1 MFNRKIKKENELL
14 KEKVKLYKDLYEEVS
29 KKVKLYKDLHEETS
43 KEYNS
48 LYRETKDVFTYN
60 DAMEILTARLE
71 YMEDKYNEVKGSG
84 LVEATQRYY
93 YQKTE
98 LEKIIWVLME
108 KGKQKDKKIT
118 KHTFKKMVVSDE

>member
-1 MFNRKIKKENELL
+1 MFNRKLKEENEKLRH
-14 KEKVKLYKDLYEEVS
+14 EVELYKDLFE
-29 KKVKLYKDLHEETS
+29 KTT

-48 LYRETKDVFTYN
+48 LYQETKDVFTYN
-60 DAMEILTARLE
+60 DAMEILSARLA

-84 LVEATQRYY
+84 LAEATQRYY

-98 LEKIIWVLME
+98 LEKIIWVLIE

-118 KHTFKKMVVSDE
+118 KNTFNKLVVSDE

>member
-1 MFNRKIKKENELL
+1 MFNRKLKEENEKL
-14 KEKVKLYKDLYEEVS
+14 KEENEKLQ
-29 KKVKLYKDLHEETS
+29 HEMELFKELFEQTTN
-43 KEYNS
+43 EYNS
-48 LYRETKDVFTYN
+48 LYQETKDVFTYN
-60 DAMEILTARLE
+60 DAMEILNARLE

>member
-1 MFNRKIKKENELL
+1 MFNRKL
-14 KEKVKLYKDLYEEVS
+14 KEENKMLRYEVELYKDLFEKTTNKY
-29 KKVKLYKDLHEETS
+29 D
-43 KEYNS
+43 S
-48 LYRETKDVFTYN
+48 LYQETKNIFTYN
-60 DAMEILTARLE
+60 DAMEILNARLE